1 MTKITACAALL
12 GLTVALSSTASTGSF
27 GSSTTR
33 LCLAVTVEEAAAC
46 EKDDQIVF
54 APDYWGNEQQPI
66 LVARFSDLNK
76 AVVWNNSGLT
86 CITAGKRESIVA
98 SELLKQKQ

>member
-1 MTKITACAALL
+1 MTKTTAVAILL
-12 GLTVALSSTASTGSF
+12 GLTAILPLTASAGTFSQAN
-27 GSSTTR
+27 R
-33 LCLAVTVEEAAAC
+33 LCLAVSVEEIAAC

-66 LVARFSDLNK
+66 LVARFCDLNK

-86 CITAGKRESIVA
+86 CIAAGKRESIFA

>member
-12 GLTVALSSTASTGSF
+12 GLTVALSSTASAGSF
-27 GSSTTR
+27 GSTNR

-66 LVARFSDLNK
+66 LVARFCDLNK
-76 AVVWNNSGLT
+76 TVVWNNSGLT
-86 CITAGKRESIVA
+86 CIAAGKRESIFA

>member
-1 MTKITACAALL
+1 MTKITARTALL
-12 GLTVALSSTASTGSF
+12 GLAVALSSTASADPF
-27 GSSTTR
+27 GSTNR

-54 APDYWGNEQQPI
+54 APDYWGNDQQPI
-66 LVARFSDLNK
+66 LVARFCDLNK

-86 CITAGKRESIVA
+86 CIAAGKRESIFA

>member
-1 MTKITACAALL
+1 MTKITARAALL
-12 GLTVALSSTASTGSF
+12 GLAVALSSTASAGSF
-27 GSSTTR
+27 GSTNR
-33 LCLAVTVEEAAAC
+33 LCLTVTVEEPAAC

-66 LVARFSDLNK
+66 LVARFCDLNK

-86 CITAGKRESIVA
+86 SIAAGKRESIFA